1 MPTSIQEFPKEYVD
15 AIDEVLAGATYAT
28 AYDVGAAEFVSGRQV
43 SVPELSFGDS
53 PNPVDYNRFQGGE
66 ADVALNRTTYT
77 LANDKEKVFY
87 VDAADAIDEA
97 AADITK
103 IVSEYQRT
111 ILAPFVDKD
120 FFTVAKT
127 KAKTK
132 GTETLT
138 AANIKG
144 EIRKART
151 QFTQAGLMGG
161 NLYMS
166 SAALGLLE
174 DATDRQ
180 WSNDSSISDAIGN
193 YDGFQVFEVPDELL
207 QADFTVI
214 SGGTNTIRYIT
225 KRAALY
231 TFAPGQHTNGDGWM
245 AQLRWIFGSIVR
257 NNKVAGIYTNKAA
270 AAGETTGE

>member
-1 MPTSIQEFPKEYVD
+1 
-15 AIDEVLAGATYAT
+15 
-28 AYDVGAAEFVSGRQV
+28 
-43 SVPELSFGDS
+43 
-53 PNPVDYNRFQGGE
+53 
-66 ADVALNRTTYT
+66 
-77 LANDKEKVFY
+77 
-87 VDAADAIDEA
+87 
-97 AADITK
+97 
-103 IVSEYQRT
+103 

-138 AANIKG
+138 AANIKD

-180 WSNDSSISDAIGN
+180 WSNDSSISDAIGS

-245 AQLRWIFGSIVR
+245 AQLRWIYGSIVR